1 MLLGRGGAADGSA
14 DVRRGSRRGS
24 SGVRGKRNTGNWSV
38 MAREEVGGG
47 ELGKQVVQY
56 IADSASTCNTTQDAS
71 GFTNY
76 RECSRPLGRANGGTT
91 SITGYRELTVAFR
104 SDNGWV
110 HLKLHDVVHA
120 SLLSC
125 NLISLPS
132 LTLKGHAYAGDN
144 NGVTLKL
151 KGVGRPYISP

>member
-1 MLLGRGGAADGSA
+1 MLVGRGGAVDGSA
-14 DVRRGSRRGS
+14 DVRRGSCRGS

-47 ELGKQVVQY
+47 ELDKQVVQY
-56 IADSASTCNTTQDAS
+56 IADSASTCNTTQDAG

-76 RECSRPLGRANGGTT
+76 RECSRPLGLANGGTT
-91 SITGYRELTVAFR
+91 SITGDRKLTAAFR

-110 HLKLHDVVHA
+110 HLNLHVVHA
-120 SLLSC
+120 PLLSC

-132 LTLKGHAYAGDN
+132 LTLKGHTYAGDN